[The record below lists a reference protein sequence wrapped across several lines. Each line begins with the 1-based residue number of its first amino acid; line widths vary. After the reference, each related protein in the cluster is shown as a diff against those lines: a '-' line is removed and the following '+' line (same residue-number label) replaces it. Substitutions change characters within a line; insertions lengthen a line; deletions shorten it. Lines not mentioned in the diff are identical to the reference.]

1 MVLNLGGDDVKK
13 TKDERRTLIE
23 TTIQQNPF
31 ITDQAL
37 SDMFEVSIQTI
48 RLDRS
53 QLQIPELRERV
64 KNVAKDQYR
73 NISALEDQDIIG
85 DIVSLEPNLSG
96 KSIVTISKKDVFTR
110 NAIAR
115 GHVLFAQANSLCVAI
130 VKHASVLTK
139 ESHIHFVKPVQLGDV
154 VVAEAEVQFHDD
166 KYYEMSVT
174 SFVAQEKVFE
184 GLFKMYYISEDE

>member
-1 MVLNLGGDDVKK
+1 MKK
-13 TKDERRTLIE
+13 TKDERRARMK

-37 SDMFEVSIQTI
+37 SEMFEVSIQTI

-53 QLQIPELRERV
+53 QLKIPELRERV
-64 KNVAKDQYR
+64 KNVAKDQYQ

-85 DIVSLEPNLSG
+85 DVVFLEPNSEG
-96 KSIVTISKKDVFTR
+96 KSILTISKKDVFAR

-115 GHVLFAQANSLCVAI
+115 GHVLFAQANSLCVA
-130 VKHASVLTK
+130 VLKHASVLTK

-154 VVAEAEVQFHDD
+154 VIAHAEVQFHGG
-166 KYYEMSVT
+166 KYYEISVT

>member
-64 KNVAKDQYR
+64 KNVAKDQYQ

-96 KSIVTISKKDVFTR
+96 KSIMTISKKMSLR
-110 NAIAR
+110 EMR
-115 GHVLFAQANSLCVAI
+115 LHVDMCCLH
-130 VKHASVLTK
+130 KR
-139 ESHIHFVKPVQLGDV
+139 IHYVSRL
-154 VVAEAEVQFHDD
+154 
-166 KYYEMSVT
+166 
-174 SFVAQEKVFE
+174 
-184 GLFKMYYISEDE
+184 

>member
-64 KNVAKDQYR
+64 RNVAKDQFQ
-73 NISALEDQDIIG
+73 NI
-85 DIVSLEPNLSG
+85 
-96 KSIVTISKKDVFTR
+96 
-110 NAIAR
+110 
-115 GHVLFAQANSLCVAI
+115 
-130 VKHASVLTK
+130 
-139 ESHIHFVKPVQLGDV
+139 
-154 VVAEAEVQFHDD
+154 
-166 KYYEMSVT
+166 
-174 SFVAQEKVFE
+174 
-184 GLFKMYYISEDE
+184 